1 VDVKVSKLITQT
13 QSKTAGSPVRTS
25 SDILHE
31 INEIKGVNAVVV
43 VGRDGF
49 VIESVGHM
57 PNSNLDVLGAAI
69 ASAINGI
76 SEMGGELKVGD
87 FTDLFVTYKSAMI
100 MCFPVGDAICGI
112 AGEDA
117 SALGMIRHKTHKL
130 IPELEL
136 YL

>member
-1 VDVKVSKLITQT
+1 LGKLVIELATQ
-13 QSKTAGSPVRTS
+13 AARTS
-25 SDILHE
+25 AGQGRTSTDILQE
-31 INEIKGVNAVVV
+31 ISEIKGVNAVVV

-76 SEMGGELKVGD
+76 TEMGSELKVGD
-87 FTDLFVTYKSAMI
+87 FSDLFVTYKAAMI
-100 MCFPVGDAICGI
+100 MCFPVEDAICGI

-130 IPELEL
+130 IPELEQHL
-136 YL
+136 

>member
-1 VDVKVSKLITQT
+1 M
-13 QSKTAGSPVRTS
+13 RTS
-25 SDILHE
+25 TDILVE

-57 PNSNLDVLGAAI
+57 PNANLDVLGAAV

-76 SEMGGELKVGD
+76 AEMGSELKVGN
-87 FTDLFVTYKSAMI
+87 FVDLFVTYQGAMI

-112 AGEDA
+112 AGEDS
-117 SALGMIRHKTHKL
+117 SALGLIRHKTHKL
-130 IPELEL
+130 IPELEQ

>member
-1 VDVKVSKLITQT
+1 VSELVTQL
-13 QSKTAGSPVRTS
+13 QSKAQTAQVRTS
-25 SDILHE
+25 TDILHE

-57 PNSNLDVLGAAI
+57 PNSNLDVLGAAV

-76 SEMGGELKVGD
+76 AEMGTELKVGD
-87 FTDLFVTYKSAMI
+87 FTDLFVTYKAAMI

-130 IPELEL
+130 IPELEM

>member
-1 VDVKVSKLITQT
+1 MATQAQT
-13 QSKTAGSPVRTS
+13 RTPAGQARTS
-25 SDILHE
+25 TDILQE
-31 INEIKGVNAVVV
+31 ISEIKGVNAVVV

-57 PNSNLDVLGAAI
+57 PNANLDVLGAAV

-76 SEMGGELKVGD
+76 TEMGTELNVGH
-87 FTDLFVTYKSAMI
+87 FADLFVTFKSAMI

-112 AGEDA
+112 AGED
-117 SALGMIRHKTHKL
+117 SSTLGLIRHKTHKL
-130 IPELEL
+130 VPELEM

>member
-1 VDVKVSKLITQT
+1 MATQT
-13 QSKTAGSPVRTS
+13 QTRSPANQGRTS
-25 SDILHE
+25 TDILQE
-31 INEIKGVNAVVV
+31 ISEIKGVNAVVV

-57 PNSNLDVLGAAI
+57 PNANLDVLGAAI

-76 SEMGGELKVGD
+76 AEMGTELKVGD
-87 FTDLFVTYKSAMI
+87 FSDLFVTYKAAMI

-112 AGEDA
+112 AGDDA